1 MLQSMGSQRVKNDLA
16 TEQGTIGT
24 PSNGTIIHIVGV
36 LEGKERGKG
45 AERMYLKKEWL
56 KTAQI

>member
-1 MLQSMGSQRVKNDLA
+1 VLQSMGSQRVKNDLA

-36 LEGKERGKG
+36 LEEEGTGGGTE
-45 AERMYLKKEWL
+45 EILK
-56 KTAQI
+56 Q